1 MKTNYRLF
9 VGLAVFYA
17 IMTFV
22 YYYVGGEPL
31 GISCLLLSSLLAAMV
46 GYYVWFTDRRI
57 GTTLPEDNL
66 EGEIADSAGELG
78 FYSPHSWWPLPV
90 GLAATAV
97 GLSLVIGWWLTLIT
111 VGALIIAV
119 MGFVLEYERPS
130 NSPYGSDSP
139 H

>member
-17 IMTFV
+17 ITTFI

-57 GTTLPEDNL
+57 GVTLPEDNL
-66 EGEIADSAGELG
+66 QGEIADSAGELG
-78 FYSPHSWWPLPV
+78 FYSPHSWWPLPLAASMFVV
-90 GLAATAV
+90 GL
-97 GLSLVIGWWLTLIT
+97 GLIIGWCT
-111 VGALIIAV
+111 VSPTT
-119 MGFVLEYERPS
+119 VLPCT
-130 NSPYGSDSP
+130 NV
-139 H
+139 